1 MPYAAPDFAEAG
13 SIGAVTEDSAFS
25 PRVKFPRIRIN
36 EAQSRARQKAIIIK
50 KPIMVARAFCCR
62 DAVLGTEC
70 FIVDGSFPVS
80 AIIPHFKEKSNRGKA
95 FLNKYIYK
103 VILKNVKE

>member
-1 MPYAAPDFAEAG
+1 
-13 SIGAVTEDSAFS
+13 
-25 PRVKFPRIRIN
+25 
-36 EAQSRARQKAIIIK
+36 
-50 KPIMVARAFCCR
+50 MVERAFCCR

-103 VILKNVKE
+103 VILKKREGIKCHALCKVECTL